1 MITQFLLNGIVAGAI
16 YVLMA
21 LGFALIYN
29 TARIFHLAHGAIAL
43 LSGYAMFLVAV
54 RLGLGLLP
62 GGLAAVLTAA
72 VVGAASELL
81 LYRPLRRRGA
91 GPNAFVVAS
100 FGLFLVLQGLCG
112 ALFGTDLKVVRSG
125 VLPTVDVLG
134 QPVAQLHLW
143 IVAVCLVAYPLLQLF
158 LQRTRYG
165 RQIRAVAN
173 NPNLALVLGVDV
185 ERVRVLVFAL
195 GSALAGLAMALIV
208 TDIGVSVS
216 SAWTI
221 ILVASIAVTVGGVG
235 YLPGAAVGGLIIGL
249 AQNLWAWQFSGN
261 WPNTATFLVLFVI
274 LLLMPR
280 GVFGRGIARREA

>member
-1 MITQFLLNGIVAGAI
+1 
-16 YVLMA
+16 
-21 LGFALIYN
+21 
-29 TARIFHLAHGAIAL
+29 
-43 LSGYAMFLVAV
+43 
-54 RLGLGLLP
+54 
-62 GGLAAVLTAA
+62 
-72 VVGAASELL
+72 
-81 LYRPLRRRGA
+81 
-91 GPNAFVVAS
+91 VAS

-143 IVAVCLVAYPLLQLF
+143 IVAVCLVTYPALQFL
-158 LQRTRYG
+158 LQRTRHG

-185 ERVRVLVFAL
+185 ERVRVEVFAL

-280 GVFGRGIARREA
+280 GVFGRGLARREA